1 MRRRM
6 PSSKKK
12 ERKEK
17 REKERMEE
25 QKKGERT
32 PEVEGAPKVLSQI
45 DIEREKNLSRAETI
59 RTRKNNMVKDIL
71 LRTNG
76 EFTVQQRKLF
86 DLYLFED
93 RSPED
98 TMRELN
104 LPSDEFYRL
113 VEQTMKEM
121 RRHIRDFNFS

>member
-1 MRRRM
+1 M

>member
-1 MRRRM
+1 MS
-6 PSSKKK
+6 SSKKK

-17 REKERMEE
+17 REREKAQE
-25 QKKGERT
+25 QKKTEMAPGVQE
-32 PEVEGAPKVLSQI
+32 APKVLSKI
-45 DIEREKNLSRAETI
+45 DIERQKNLSRAETI
-59 RTRKNNMVKDIL
+59 RTRRNDMVREVL

-76 EFTVQQRKLF
+76 EFTGEQRKLF

-121 RRHIRDFNFS
+121 RKHIRDFNFS